1 MTRTNPSN
9 VLHRLWLQT
18 KQDTTWGPCG
28 QGKFLLE
35 RKGFAIRERGT
46 VCIFHAHS
54 YLSFLFSFFFFYQL
68 RPTHLCE
75 GHPKSVN
82 LLLWA
87 QNGPIGKT
95 SQKNK
100 KIDHKTDMIEGMK
113 APGECKPTIF
123 CKFVLS
129 LGYLPFARVEA
140 NQILQ
145 AESWGREILK
155 TEQEIRISE
164 T

>member
-1 MTRTNPSN
+1 M
-9 VLHRLWLQT
+9 
-18 KQDTTWGPCG
+18 
-28 QGKFLLE
+28 
-35 RKGFAIRERGT
+35 
-46 VCIFHAHS
+46 
-54 YLSFLFSFFFFYQL
+54 YLSRKQLFILFFFFFFFFFYQL

-75 GHPKSVN
+75 GHPKRVN

-87 QNGPIGKT
+87 QKGPIGKT
-95 SQKNK
+95 SHRKIK
-100 KIDHKTDMIEGMK
+100 KIDHKTDMIEGVK
-113 APGECKPTIF
+113 APGACKRTIF
-123 CKFVLS
+123 CKFVFS

-145 AESWGREILK
+145 AGSWGREILK

>member
-1 MTRTNPSN
+1 MRYAKG
-9 VLHRLWLQT
+9 VLCVSFTQT
-18 KQDTTWGPCG
+18 AVYL
-28 QGKFLLE
+28 FL
-35 RKGFAIRERGT
+35 
-46 VCIFHAHS
+46 
-54 YLSFLFSFFFFYQL
+54 FFFFISFA
-68 RPTHLCE
+68 RPIYVRDI
-75 GHPKSVN
+75 PKSVN

-95 SQKNK
+95 SHRKIK
-100 KIDHKTDMIEGMK
+100 KIDHKTDMIEGVK
-113 APGECKPTIF
+113 APGACKPSIF
-123 CKFVLS
+123 CKFVFS

>member
-1 MTRTNPSN
+1 MRYAKG
-9 VLHRLWLQT
+9 VLCVSFTQT
-18 KQDTTWGPCG
+18 AVYL
-28 QGKFLLE
+28 FLL
-35 RKGFAIRERGT
+35 
-46 VCIFHAHS
+46 
-54 YLSFLFSFFFFYQL
+54 LLLFFFYQL

-75 GHPKSVN
+75 GYPKRVN

-87 QNGPIGKT
+87 QKGLIGKT
-95 SQKNK
+95 SHRKIK
-100 KIDHKTDMIEGMK
+100 KIDHKSDMIEGVK
-113 APGECKPTIF
+113 APGACKPTIF
-123 CKFVLS
+123 CKFVFS
-129 LGYLPFARVEA
+129 VGYLPFARVEA

>member
-1 MTRTNPSN
+1 M
-9 VLHRLWLQT
+9 
-18 KQDTTWGPCG
+18 
-28 QGKFLLE
+28 
-35 RKGFAIRERGT
+35 
-46 VCIFHAHS
+46 
-54 YLSFLFSFFFFYQL
+54 YLSRTQLFIFSFFFFFFYQL

>member
-1 MTRTNPSN
+1 MRYAKG
-9 VLHRLWLQT
+9 VLCVSFTQT
-18 KQDTTWGPCG
+18 AVYLF
-28 QGKFLLE
+28 FLL
-35 RKGFAIRERGT
+35 
-46 VCIFHAHS
+46 
-54 YLSFLFSFFFFYQL
+54 LLFFYQL

-75 GHPKSVN
+75 GHPKHVN

-87 QNGPIGKT
+87 QKGLIGKT
-95 SQKNK
+95 SHRKIK
-100 KIDHKTDMIEGMK
+100 KIDHKTDMIEGVK
-113 APGECKPTIF
+113 APGACKPTIF
-123 CKFVLS
+123 CKFVFS

-145 AESWGREILK
+145 AESRGREILK